1 MAAEM
6 ETPADFATHEVFNQ
20 PPPLEDVNLF
30 TGDRALQEAVER
42 EGAGHARA
50 SLAKF
55 GAVTGSAEVIDLG
68 RQANSYLPVLKSFD
82 RFGHRADRVEFHPSY
97 HALMSLSVEQ
107 GLHGSP
113 WDHLKE
119 GLDASPKP
127 GAVVARLAG
136 TYMMTQVE
144 AGHGCPITMT
154 NAAVPAL
161 LFQPSLAKEWVPRI
175 LSREYDERFVP
186 AGEKTGV
193 TFGMGMT
200 EKQGGT
206 DVRANTTEAHPV
218 SGGGPGEE
226 YRITGHKW
234 FFSAPMCDAFLV
246 LAQVPS
252 LNGKGGGI
260 SCFLMPRFLPDGS
273 VNAIRIQRLKEKV
286 GNKSNASSEVEFQA
300 ASGWLIGEEGRGV
313 RNIIEMATYTR
324 LDCAVAT
331 AGMMRQAVSQ
341 AVHHCS
347 YRTVF
352 QKKLIDQPLMA
363 NVLADLALETEAATA
378 LSFRVARSF
387 DRAHE
392 DEAEAAFRRIM
403 TPVAKYWVCKRAPN
417 LAYEAMECLGGNGYV
432 EEGIAGRIYR
442 EMPVNAIW
450 EGSGN
455 VMCLD
460 VLRALARE
468 PQALDIVFAELDK
481 ARGASAAYDGALEAL
496 KDAFTDMG
504 SLEARSRQIV
514 EQMAK
519 VAAGAILLQHA
530 PSFVSDGYCQTRLGR
545 DWGDVYG
552 TLPAGADLR
561 AINERARVAG

>member
-1 MAAEM
+1 MTSPRA
-6 ETPADFATHEVFNQ
+6 FATHEVFNQ
-20 PPPLEDVNLF
+20 PPALENYNLY
-30 TGDRALQEAVER
+30 TSDRALMETVER
-42 EGAGHARA
+42 EGGGAAQDG
-50 SLAKF
+50 LAAF
-55 GAVTGSAEVIDLG
+55 GAKIGTAEVIDLG
-68 RQANSYLPVLKSFD
+68 RQANTYLPVLKSFD
-82 RFGHRADRVEFHPSY
+82 RFGHRIDRVEFHPSY
-97 HALMSLSVEQ
+97 HQLMALSVEQ

-113 WDHLKE
+113 WDHLK
-119 GLDASPKP
+119 GGSAPKP

-136 TYMMTQVE
+136 TYMMTQIE

-161 LFQPSLAKEWVPRI
+161 LFQPDLAREWVPRI
-175 LSREYDERFVP
+175 LAREYDQRFIP
-186 AGEKTGV
+186 AKEKKGI

-206 DVRANTTEAHPV
+206 DVRANTTTAEPV
-218 SGGGPGEE
+218 GKGGPGGE

-246 LAQVPS
+246 LAQAP
-252 LNGKGGGI
+252 GGI
-260 SCFLMPRFLPDGS
+260 SCFLMPRFTPDGEENS
-273 VNAIRIQRLKEKV
+273 IRIQRLKEKV
-286 GNKSNASSEVEFQA
+286 GNRSNASSEVEFQA

-324 LDCAVAT
+324 LDCAVAS
-331 AGMMRQAVSQ
+331 AGMMRQAVAQ

-387 DRAHE
+387 DHAHT
-392 DEAEAAFRRIM
+392 DEAEAAYRRIM

-460 VLRALARE
+460 VLRALVRE
-468 PQALDIVFAELDK
+468 PQALDVVVAEFET
-481 ARGASAAYDGALEAL
+481 ARGENRAYDGALDAL
-496 KDAFTDMG
+496 KDAFSDPG

-514 EQMAK
+514 EVMAK
-519 VAAGAILLQHA
+519 LAAGALILKYSPA
-530 PSFVSDGYCQTRLGR
+530 YVSGAYCTSRLGR
-545 DWGDVYG
+545 DWGDLYG
-552 TLPAGADLR
+552 TLPAGADQR
-561 AINERARVAG
+561 AILERAAPAH

>member
-1 MAAEM
+1 MTSPRA
-6 ETPADFATHEVFNQ
+6 FATHEVFNQ
-20 PPPLEDVNLF
+20 PPALENYNLY
-30 TGDRALQEAVER
+30 TSDRALMETVER
-42 EGAGHARA
+42 EGGGAAQDG
-50 SLAKF
+50 LAAF
-55 GAVTGSAEVIDLG
+55 GAKIGTEEVIDLG
-68 RQANSYLPVLKSFD
+68 RQANTYLPVLKSFD
-82 RFGHRADRVEFHPSY
+82 RFGHRIDRVEFHPSY
-97 HALMSLSVEQ
+97 HQLMALSVEQ

-113 WDHLKE
+113 WDHLKD
-119 GLDASPKP
+119 GSTPKP

-136 TYMMTQVE
+136 TYMMTQIE

-161 LFQPSLAKEWVPRI
+161 LFQPDLARQWVPRI
-175 LSREYDERFVP
+175 LAREYDQRFIP
-186 AGEKTGV
+186 AKEKKGI

-206 DVRANTTEAHPV
+206 DVRANTTTAEPV
-218 SGGGPGEE
+218 GKGGPGGE

-246 LAQVPS
+246 LAQAP
-252 LNGKGGGI
+252 GGI
-260 SCFLMPRFLPDGS
+260 SCFLMPRFTPDGEENS
-273 VNAIRIQRLKEKV
+273 IRIQRLKEKV
-286 GNKSNASSEVEFQA
+286 GNRSNASSEVEFQA

-324 LDCAVAT
+324 LDCAVAS
-331 AGMMRQAVSQ
+331 AGMMRQAVAQ

-387 DRAHE
+387 DHAHT
-392 DEAEAAFRRIM
+392 DEAEAAYRRIM

-460 VLRALARE
+460 VLRALVRE
-468 PQALDIVFAELDK
+468 PQALDVVVAEFET
-481 ARGASAAYDGALEAL
+481 ARGENRAYDGALDAL
-496 KDAFTDMG
+496 KDAFREPG

-514 EQMAK
+514 EVMAK
-519 VAAGAILLQHA
+519 LAAGALILKHSPA
-530 PSFVSDGYCQTRLGR
+530 YVSSAYCTSRLGR
-545 DWGDVYG
+545 DWGDLYG
-552 TLPAGADLR
+552 TLPAGADQC
-561 AINERARVAG
+561 AILERAAPAH

>member
-1 MAAEM
+1 MTDASA
-6 ETPADFATHEVFNQ
+6 FATHEVFNQ
-20 PPPLEDVNLF
+20 PPALENYNLYRSDKVL
-30 TGDRALQEAVER
+30 TETVAR
-42 EGAGHARA
+42 EGAGDAEA
-50 SLAKF
+50 SLSAF
-55 GAVTGSAEVIDLG
+55 GARIGTAEVIDLG
-68 RQANSYLPVLKSFD
+68 RQANAYLPVLKSFD
-82 RFGHRADRVEFHPSY
+82 RFGHRQDRVEFHPSY
-97 HALMSLSVEQ
+97 HQLMALSMAQ

-113 WDHLKE
+113 WDHLRD
-119 GLDASPKP
+119 GSAPKP
-127 GAVVARLAG
+127 AAVVERLAG
-136 TYMMTQVE
+136 TYMMTQIE

-161 LFQPSLAKEWVPRI
+161 LFQDDLAHTWIPRI
-175 LSREYDERFVP
+175 LSRDYDPRFIP
-186 AGEKTGV
+186 ASGKTGV

-206 DVRANTTEAHPV
+206 DVRANTTVAMPV
-218 SGGGPGEE
+218 GGGGPGGE
-226 YRITGHKW
+226 YHITGHKW

-246 LAQVPS
+246 LAQAP
-252 LNGKGGGI
+252 GGL
-260 SCFLMPRFLPDGS
+260 SCFLLPRFTPDGE
-273 VNAIRIQRLKEKV
+273 VNAIRIQRLKDKV

-300 ASGWLIGEEGRGV
+300 ASAWLIGEEGRGV

-331 AGMMRQAVSQ
+331 AGMMRGAVAQ

-352 QKKLIDQPLMA
+352 QKKLIDQPLMS
-363 NVLADLALETEAATA
+363 NVLADLALESEAATA

-387 DRAHE
+387 DRATS
-392 DEAEAAFRRIM
+392 DETEAAFRRIM

-460 VLRALARE
+460 VLRALGRE
-468 PQALDIVFAELDK
+468 PEALDIVLAEFET
-481 ARGASAAYDGALEAL
+481 ARGQSKAYDAALDDL
-496 KDAFTDMG
+496 KEGFSDMAG
-504 SLEARSRQIV
+504 LEGRSRQLV
-514 EQMAK
+514 ETMAK
-519 VAAGAILLQHA
+519 IAAGSILLKHA
-530 PSFVSDGYCQTRLGR
+530 PEAVSNAYCATRLGR
-545 DWGDVYG
+545 DWGDLYG
-552 TLPAGADLR
+552 TLPVGVDQR
-561 AINERARVAG
+561 AILARAMIGA

>member
-1 MAAEM
+1 MTSPRA
-6 ETPADFATHEVFNQ
+6 FATHEVFNQ
-20 PPPLEDVNLF
+20 PPALEDYNLY
-30 TGDRALQEAVER
+30 TSDRVLQETVER
-42 EGAGHARA
+42 EGAGDARP
-50 SLAKF
+50 SLVAF
-55 GAVTGSAEVIDLG
+55 GAKIGSAEAIDLG
-68 RQANSYLPVLKSFD
+68 RQANTYLPVMKSFD
-82 RFGHRADRVEFHPSY
+82 RFGRRTDTVEFHPSY
-97 HALMSLSVEQ
+97 HRLMALSVEQ

-113 WDHLKE
+113 WEHLKD
-119 GLDASPKP
+119 GSAPKA

-136 TYMMTQVE
+136 AYMMTQIE

-161 LFQPSLAKEWVPRI
+161 LFQPDLAKEWVPRI
-175 LSREYDERFVP
+175 LSRKYDPRFI
-186 AGEKTGV
+186 AAKDKSGV

-206 DVRANTTEAHPV
+206 DVRANTTTAEPV
-218 SGGGPGEE
+218 GKGGPGGE
-226 YRITGHKW
+226 YRVTGHKW

-246 LAQVPS
+246 LAQAP
-252 LNGKGGGI
+252 GGI
-260 SCFLMPRFLPDGS
+260 SCFLMPRFTPDGE

-286 GNKSNASSEVEFQA
+286 GNRSNASSEVEFQA
-300 ASGWLIGEEGRGV
+300 ASAWLIGEEGRGV

-331 AGMMRQAVSQ
+331 AGMMRQAVAQ

-352 QKKLIDQPLMA
+352 QKKLIDQPLMS

-378 LSFRVARSF
+378 LAFRVARSF
-387 DRAHE
+387 DRAGS

-403 TPVAKYWVCKRAPN
+403 TPVAKYWICKRAPN

-460 VLRALARE
+460 MLRALNHE
-468 PQALDIVFAELDK
+468 PDALNVLLLELEA
-481 ARGASAAYDGALEAL
+481 ARGANRAYDGALDAL
-496 KDAFTDMG
+496 KDAFGDIAG
-504 SLEARSRQIV
+504 HEGRARQIV
-514 EQMAK
+514 EVMAK
-519 VAAGAILLQHA
+519 LVSASILIKHAPDTVAGA
-530 PSFVSDGYCQTRLGR
+530 YCATRLGR
-545 DWGDVYG
+545 DWGDLYG
-552 TLPAGADLR
+552 TLPEGADQR
-561 AINERARVAG
+561 AILERARVVR

>member
-1 MAAEM
+1 MDEHL

-30 TGDRALQEAVER
+30 TGDRALQETVER

-97 HALMSLSVEQ
+97 HALMLLSVEQ

-113 WDHLKE
+113 WDHLKD
-119 GLDASPKP
+119 GLDAKPKA

-161 LFQPSLAKEWVPRI
+161 LFQPSLAKEWIPRI

-218 SGGGPGEE
+218 SRGGPGEE

-246 LAQVPS
+246 LAQAP
-252 LNGKGGGI
+252 NGI

-331 AGMMRQAVSQ
+331 AGMIRQAVSQ

-403 TPVAKYWVCKRAPN
+403 TPAAKYWVCKRAPN

-460 VLRALARE
+460 VLRALGRE
-468 PQALDIVFAELDK
+468 PQALEIVFAELDR

-530 PSFVSDGYCQTRLGR
+530 PSFVSDAYCQTRLGR

-552 TLPAGADLR
+552 TLPVGADVG
-561 AINERARVAG
+561 AIVERARVA

>member
-1 MAAEM
+1 M
-6 ETPADFATHEVFNQ
+6 TTTRTFATHEVFNQ
-20 PPPLEDVNLF
+20 PPPLEHYNLY
-30 TGDRALQEAVER
+30 TSDSALLETVER
-42 EGAGHARA
+42 EGGQAARA
-50 SLAKF
+50 SLTAF
-55 GAVTGSAEVIDLG
+55 GGRIGTPEVIDLG
-68 RQANSYLPVLKSFD
+68 RQANTYLPVLKSFD
-82 RFGHRADRVEFHPSY
+82 RFGHRIDRVEFHPSY
-97 HALMSLSVEQ
+97 HQLMALSVEQ

-113 WDHLKE
+113 WDHLKD
-119 GLDASPKP
+119 GSKAKP
-127 GAVVARLAG
+127 GAVVSRLAG
-136 TYMMTQVE
+136 TYMMTQIE
-144 AGHGCPITMT
+144 SGHGCPITMT

-161 LFQPSLAKEWVPRI
+161 LFQPDLAKEWIPRI
-175 LSREYDERFVP
+175 LSRKYDERFIP
-186 AGEKTGV
+186 ASEKAGV

-206 DVRANTTEAHPV
+206 DVRANTTVAQPV
-218 SGGGPGEE
+218 GKGGQGGE

-246 LAQVPS
+246 LAQAP
-252 LNGKGGGI
+252 GGI
-260 SCFLMPRFLPDGS
+260 SCFLMPRFTPDG
-273 VNAIRIQRLKEKV
+273 VENAIAIQRLKDKV

-300 ASGWLIGEEGRGV
+300 ASAWLIGEEGRGV

-324 LDCAVAT
+324 LDCAVAS
-331 AGMMRQAVSQ
+331 AGMMRQAVAQ

-352 QKKLIDQPLMA
+352 QKKLIDQPLME

-387 DRAHE
+387 DRAAD

-460 VLRALARE
+460 VLRALTRE
-468 PQALDIVFAELDK
+468 PQALDVVLAEFEP
-481 ARGASAAYDGALEAL
+481 ARGANAAYDGALDAL
-496 KDAFTDMG
+496 KDAFTDLG

-514 EQMAK
+514 EAMAK
-519 VAAGAILLQHA
+519 IAAGSILVRHA
-530 PSFVSDGYCQTRLGR
+530 PAAVSDAYCATRLGR
-545 DWGDVYG
+545 DWGNIYG
-552 TLPAGADLR
+552 TLPVGVDQR
-561 AINERARVAG
+561 AIVERARPVH

>member
-1 MAAEM
+1 MASPL

-20 PPPLEDVNLF
+20 PPPLENVNF
-30 TGDRALQEAVER
+30 FIGDRALQEAVER
-42 EGAGHARA
+42 EGAAHART
-50 SLAKF
+50 SLSAF
-55 GAVTGSAEVIDLG
+55 GAKVGSAEVLDLG
-68 RQANSYLPVLKSFD
+68 RQANAYLPVLKTYD
-82 RFGHRADRVEFHPSY
+82 RFGHREDRVEFHPAY
-97 HALMSLSVEQ
+97 HRLMALSVEQ

-113 WDHLKE
+113 WEHLKD
-119 GLDASPKP
+119 GLDAKPKP
-127 GAVVARLAG
+127 GAIVARLAG
-136 TYMMTQVE
+136 TYMMTQAE

-175 LSREYDERFVP
+175 LSRSYDERFLP
-186 AGEKTGV
+186 ADQKKGV

-206 DVRANTTEAHPV
+206 DVRANTTVAHPV
-218 SGGGPGEE
+218 GAGGPGEE

-246 LAQVPS
+246 LAQAP
-252 LNGKGGGI
+252 NGL
-260 SCFLMPRFLPDGS
+260 SCFLMPRFRPDGS
-273 VNAIRIQRLKEKV
+273 VNAIRIQRLKDKV

-468 PQALDIVFAELDK
+468 PEALEVVFAELEK
-481 ARGASAAYDGALEAL
+481 ARGASTAYDGALDAL
-496 KDAFTDMG
+496 KDAFADMG

-519 VAAGAILLQHA
+519 LASASILLQHA
-530 PSFVSDGYCQTRLGR
+530 PGFVSDAYCQTRLGR

-552 TLPAGADLR
+552 TLPVGADVR
-561 AINERARVAG
+561 AINERARVA

>member
-1 MAAEM
+1 MTSSDA
-6 ETPADFATHEVFNQ
+6 FATHEVFNQ

-30 TGDRALQEAVER
+30 TGDRALQETVER

-50 SLAKF
+50 PLAKF
-55 GAVTGSAEVIDLG
+55 GAVTGSAEAIDLG
-68 RQANSYLPVLKSFD
+68 RQANAYLPVLKSFD

-113 WDHLKE
+113 WDHLKD
-119 GLDASPKP
+119 GLDAKPKA
-127 GAVVARLAG
+127 GSVVARLAG

-161 LFQPSLAKEWVPRI
+161 LFQPSLAKEWIPRI

-218 SGGGPGEE
+218 SRGGPGEE

-246 LAQVPS
+246 LAQAP
-252 LNGKGGGI
+252 NGI
-260 SCFLMPRFLPDGS
+260 SCFLMPRFTPDGAT
-273 VNAIRIQRLKEKV
+273 NAIRIQRLKEKV

-352 QKKLIDQPLMA
+352 QKKLIDQPLMT

-432 EEGIAGRIYR
+432 EEGVAGRIYR

-468 PQALDIVFAELDK
+468 PQALDVVFAELDK
-481 ARGASAAYDGALEAL
+481 ARGASAAYDGALDAL
-496 KDAFTDMG
+496 KEAFTDMG

-530 PSFVSDGYCQTRLGR
+530 PSFVSDAYCQTRLGR

-552 TLPAGADLR
+552 TLPVGADVR
-561 AINERARVAG
+561 AIVERARVAA

>member
-1 MAAEM
+1 MASQM
-6 ETPADFATHEVFNQ
+6 ETPAGFATHEVFNQ

-30 TGDRALQEAVER
+30 TGDKALQETVAR
-42 EGAGHARA
+42 EGAGNAAA
-50 SLAKF
+50 SLAAF
-55 GAVTGSAEVIDLG
+55 GAKVGSAEVLDLG
-68 RQANSYLPVLKSFD
+68 RQANAYLPVLKSFD
-82 RFGHRADRVEFHPSY
+82 RFGNRADRVEFHPAY
-97 HALMSLSVEQ
+97 HRLMALSVEQ

-119 GLDASPKP
+119 GLDAKPKA

-136 TYMMTQVE
+136 TYMMTQAE

-175 LSREYDERFVP
+175 LSRQYDERFLP
-186 AGEKTGV
+186 AREKKGV
-193 TFGMGMT
+193 TLGMGMT

-206 DVRANTTEAHPV
+206 DVRANTTVAHPV
-218 SGGGPGEE
+218 AKGGPGEE

-246 LAQVPS
+246 LAQAP
-252 LNGKGGGI
+252 GGI

-273 VNAIRIQRLKEKV
+273 VNVIRIQRLKDKV

-347 YRTVF
+347 FRTVF

-387 DRAHE
+387 NRAHE

-460 VLRALARE
+460 VLRALMRE

-481 ARGASAAYDGALEAL
+481 ARGASAAYDGALDAL
-496 KDAFTDMG
+496 KDGFTDMG
-504 SLEARSRQIV
+504 SLEARSRQVV

-519 VAAGAILLQHA
+519 LAAGSILLQHA
-530 PSFVSDGYCQTRLGR
+530 PGFVSDAYCATRLGR

-552 TLPAGADLR
+552 TLPVGADVR
-561 AINERARVAG
+561 AINERARLAS

>member
-1 MAAEM
+1 M
-6 ETPADFATHEVFNQ
+6 EDRMGRPEAFATHEVFNQ

-30 TGDRALQEAVER
+30 TSDRVLAETVER
-42 EGAGHARA
+42 EDAGAAKA
-50 SLAKF
+50 SLTAF
-55 GAVTGSAEVIDLG
+55 GKIVGSAEVIDLG
-68 RQANSYLPVLKSFD
+68 RQANAYLPVLKSFD

-97 HALMSLSVEQ
+97 HRLMAISVAQ

-113 WDHLKE
+113 WDHLKD
-119 GLDASPKP
+119 GLDAKPKP

-161 LFQPSLAKEWVPRI
+161 MFQPSLAKEWIPRI
-175 LSREYDERFVP
+175 LSRDYDERFAP
-186 AGEKTGV
+186 AKEKRGV
-193 TFGMGMT
+193 TLGMGMT

-206 DVRANTTEAHPV
+206 DVRANTTAATPV
-218 SGGGPGEE
+218 NGGGPGAE

-246 LAQVPS
+246 LAQAPD
-252 LNGKGGGI
+252 GI
-260 SCFLMPRFLPDGS
+260 SCFLMPRFTPDGEP
-273 VNAIRIQRLKEKV
+273 NAIRIQRLKDKV

-331 AGMMRQAVSQ
+331 AGMMRQAVAQ

-432 EEGIAGRIYR
+432 EEGVAGRIYR

-468 PQALDIVFAELDK
+468 PQALDVVFAEFDG
-481 ARGASAAYDGALEAL
+481 ARGENAAYDGALEAL
-496 KDAFTDMG
+496 KEAFADFG
-504 SLEARSRQIV
+504 SLEARSRQVV

-530 PSFVSDGYCQTRLGR
+530 PSFVSDAYCATRLGR

-552 TLPAGADLR
+552 TLPAGADIA
-561 AINERARVAG
+561 AIVERARVA

>member
-1 MAAEM
+1 MDTKM

-20 PPPLEDVNLF
+20 PPPLQDVNLF
-30 TGDRALQEAVER
+30 TGDKALAETVER
-42 EGAGHARA
+42 EGAAHARD
-50 SLAKF
+50 SLTAF
-55 GAVTGSAEVIDLG
+55 GATVGSAEVLDLG
-68 RQANSYLPVLKSFD
+68 RQANAYLPVLKSFD
-82 RFGHRADRVEFHPSY
+82 RFGHREDRVEFHPSY
-97 HALMSLSVEQ
+97 HALMAISVKQ

-119 GLDASPKP
+119 GLDAKPKP

-136 TYMMTQVE
+136 TYMMTQAE

-161 LFQPSLAKEWVPRI
+161 LFQPSLAKEWIPRI
-175 LSREYDERFVP
+175 LSRDYDPRFIP
-186 AGEKTGV
+186 ASEKTGV
-193 TFGMGMT
+193 TLGMGMT

-206 DVRANTTEAHPV
+206 DVRANTTVAHPV
-218 SGGGPGEE
+218 GAGGPGEE

-246 LAQVPS
+246 LAQAP
-252 LNGKGGGI
+252 NGI
-260 SCFLMPRFLPDGS
+260 SCFLMPRFRPDGS
-273 VNAIRIQRLKEKV
+273 ANAIRIQRLKEKV

-347 YRTVF
+347 YRIVF

-387 DRAHE
+387 DRAFE

-468 PQALDIVFAELDK
+468 PQALEIVFAELDE
-481 ARGASAAYDGALEAL
+481 ARGSSTAYDGALEAL

-519 VAAGAILLQHA
+519 VAAASILLQHA
-530 PSFVSDGYCQTRLGR
+530 PSAVSDAYCQTRLGR

-552 TLPAGADLR
+552 TLPTGADVR
-561 AINERARVAG
+561 AIIERARVMS

>member
-1 MAAEM
+1 M
-6 ETPADFATHEVFNQ
+6 TSPHSFATHEVFNQ
-20 PPPLEDVNLF
+20 PPPLENYNLYASD
-30 TGDRALQEAVER
+30 TALVETVER
-42 EGAGHARA
+42 EGGKGARA
-50 SLAKF
+50 SLSAF
-55 GAVTGSAEVIDLG
+55 GAKIGTSEVIDLG
-68 RQANSYLPVLKSFD
+68 RQANTYLPVLKSFD
-82 RFGHRADRVEFHPSY
+82 RFGHRIDKVEFHPSY
-97 HALMSLSVEQ
+97 HQLMALSVAQ

-113 WDHLKE
+113 WDHLKD
-119 GLDASPKP
+119 GSKTKP
-127 GAVVARLAG
+127 GAVVSRLAG
-136 TYMMTQVE
+136 TYMMTQIE
-144 AGHGCPITMT
+144 SGHGCPITMT
-154 NAAVPAL
+154 NAAVPVL
-161 LFQPSLAKEWVPRI
+161 MFQPDLAAEWVPRI
-175 LSREYDERFVP
+175 LSRDYDPAFVP
-186 AGEKTGV
+186 ARDKMGV

-206 DVRANTTEAHPV
+206 DVRANTTRAEPV
-218 SGGGPGEE
+218 GKGGPGGH

-246 LAQVPS
+246 LAQAP
-252 LNGKGGGI
+252 GGL
-260 SCFLMPRFLPDGS
+260 SCFLMPRFTPDGEE
-273 VNAIRIQRLKEKV
+273 NAIFIQRLKDKV

-300 ASGWLIGEEGRGV
+300 ASAWLIGEEGRGV

-324 LDCAVAT
+324 LDCAIAS
-331 AGMMRQAVSQ
+331 AGMMRAAVAQ
-341 AVHHCS
+341 AVHHCA

-387 DRAHE
+387 DHAE
-392 DEAEAAFRRIM
+392 SSEAEAAFRRIM

-468 PQALDIVFAELDK
+468 PQALDVVLAEFDA
-481 ARGASAAYDGALEAL
+481 ARGANAAYDGALEAL
-496 KDAFTDMG
+496 KDAFADFG

-514 EQMAK
+514 EAMAK
-519 VAAGAILLQHA
+519 IAAGSILVQHA
-530 PSFVSDGYCQTRLGR
+530 PSAVSDAYCATRLGR
-545 DWGDVYG
+545 DWGDIYG
-552 TLPAGADLR
+552 TLPVGADQA
-561 AINERARVAG
+561 AIIERATPSR